1 MYPTI
6 LNLAGGD
13 YDGDAIH
20 GASLLPLVRGEAT
33 DWRDAVV
40 TEFLGL
46 GNVATSMKML
56 RMGDLKYGCNLTGQ
70 DELYD
75 LKNDPHE
82 MNNVIDDPDYAD
94 DLARLK
100 ARLQQWM
107 VETNDPAL
115 RMYRW
120 REREAIG

>member
-1 MYPTI
+1 
-6 LNLAGGD
+6 
-13 YDGDAIH
+13 
-20 GASLLPLVRGEAT
+20 
-33 DWRDAVV
+33 
-40 TEFLGL
+40 
-46 GNVATSMKML
+46 MKML

-94 DLARLK
+94 DVARLK

>member
-1 MYPTI
+1 MRCT
-6 LNLAGGD
+6 
-13 YDGDAIH
+13 
-20 GASLLPLVRGEAT
+20 
-33 DWRDAVV
+33 
-40 TEFLGL
+40 
-46 GNVATSMKML
+46 
-56 RMGDLKYGCNLTGQ
+56 
-70 DELYD
+70 
-75 LKNDPHE
+75 
-82 MNNVIDDPDYAD
+82 NVIDDPDYAD